1 MNHKAEL
8 QHGIGFDIPWSFLII
23 IPLNNVRKK
32 KKKKRNTGIENNVEK
47 KKSKN
52 LD

>member
-8 QHGIGFDIPWSFLII
+8 QHGISFDIPWSFLII

-32 KKKKRNTGIENNVEK
+32 KIGNTGIENDVEK
-47 KKSKN
+47 KAKI
-52 LD
+52 